1 MPAIAIPAGKL
12 LIDGIIAG
20 VVIVGGIIL
29 LSLVAKEIAEY
40 IDRELSDAIDRARDC
55 ENCKCGECVPPP
67 SRGTVGVRIDWVPP
81 SRPHAPCTGSHVH
94 FYLRSQNPNN
104 CQCFWAP
111 RRRNVLCLD
120 DGVGPSDFD
129 PSDLG
134 PNVFVMP

>member
-20 VVIVGGIIL
+20 LAIAGGILL
-29 LSLVAKEIAEY
+29 LSVVAKEIAEY

-55 ENCKCGECVPPP
+55 RNCGCGDCEPP
-67 SRGTVGVRIDWVPP
+67 RGTVGVRVDWVPP
-81 SRPHAPCTGSHVH
+81 SVPHAPCTGSHVH
-94 FYLRSQNPNN
+94 FYLRSQNPND
-104 CQCFWAP
+104 CRCFWSAQ
-111 RRRNVLCLD
+111 RRKVLCLD
-120 DGVGPSDFD
+120 DGVGPGDFD